1 MDPKLHEY
9 DHVHWLHHCGCIFIP
24 ASYAEDKK
32 DSILVNEKKNA
43 KCIIMNVPVHNVH
56 NIHNQWFSFRC
67 YKQARSRR
75 I

>member
-1 MDPKLHEY
+1 MDLKLHEY
-9 DHVHWLHHCGCIFIP
+9 DHVHWFHHCGCICIP

-32 DSILVNEKKNA
+32 DNILNA
-43 KCIIMNVPVHNVH
+43 RCIIMNAPVHNVQ